1 MFKLITPCEYDSEE
15 IDREDL
21 IFNTQD
27 YNKEIKSE
35 NIFSLTKNEN
45 IVHNLILNENKN
57 NIFNDDTGGNKIISQ
72 QVYNKNIY
80 MQIINNLNN
89 KTFFVL

>member
-45 IVHNLILNENKN
+45 IVHNLIPNKNKN
-57 NIFNDDTGGNKIISQ
+57 NIFNDDTGGNKIIS
-72 QVYNKNIY
+72 
-80 MQIINNLNN
+80 
-89 KTFFVL
+89 